1 MIPMDSSSGVILSV
15 IVPSFN
21 AYDKTTRTVRALLS
35 QRLPEQYD
43 LEVIVVDDGS
53 NDMSADRLEQEFGE
67 RIRLI
72 RHTRNSGRSVTRNT
86 GAHAA
91 VGQLLLMLDSD
102 CTPNSA
108 EYLAKMLDNMD
119 SDRVHIGEV
128 RYKGDGFW
136 PIYQRLGA
144 FRRLHAHRMGYP
156 EALSTAN
163 MLVDRHALARVG
175 GYDEGYAHYGF
186 EDRDLLLRLHT
197 SGISISYSGA
207 ACVVHSDPV
216 SFRSLIAK
224 NIEAAQYTASR
235 FRARHPQAYNRLG
248 FSQLDLAIHP
258 VRSCLGAAL
267 GCLLYPMAELGE
279 QLISQAG
286 WPLRGRIMLARVFL
300 ASAYCLGSVKAGIS
314 RFRR

>member
-1 MIPMDSSSGVILSV
+1 MENSSAITLSA

-21 AYDKTTRTVRALLS
+21 AHDKTARTVHALLS
-35 QRLPEQYD
+35 QKLPIQHG
-43 LEVIVVDDGS
+43 LEVIIVDDGS
-53 NDMSADRLEQEFGE
+53 SDNSADRLEQEFGE

-72 RHTRNSGRSVTRNT
+72 RHTRNSGRSATRNT

-91 VGQLLLMLDSD
+91 VGRLLLMLDCD
-102 CTPNSA
+102 CTPSS
-108 EYLAKMLDNMD
+108 EDYLAKMLDHMNGNH
-119 SDRVHIGEV
+119 VHIGEV

-144 FRRLHAHRMGYP
+144 FRRLRAHRMNNP

-163 MLVDRHALARVG
+163 MLIERHALARVG
-175 GYDEGYAHYGF
+175 GYDEGYKHYGF
-186 EDRDLLLRLHT
+186 EDRDLLLRLHA
-197 SGISISYSGA
+197 SGITICYSGA

-224 NIEAAQYTASR
+224 NIEAAQYTATR
-235 FRARHPQAYNRLG
+235 FRAQHPQAYNRLG
-248 FSQLDLAIHP
+248 FSQLDLALHP

-267 GCLLYPMAELGE
+267 GCLLCPAAKFGE
-279 QLISQAG
+279 QLISQAK
-286 WPLRGRIMLARVFL
+286 WPLRSRIMLARVFL
-300 ASAYCLGSVKAGIS
+300 ASAYCLGSIKAGIS